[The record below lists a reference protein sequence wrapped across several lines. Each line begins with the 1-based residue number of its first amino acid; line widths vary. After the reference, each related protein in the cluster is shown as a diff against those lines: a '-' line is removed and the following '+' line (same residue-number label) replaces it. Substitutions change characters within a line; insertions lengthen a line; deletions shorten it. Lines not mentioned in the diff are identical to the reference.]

1 MSYSSGMRKYRITVL
16 NRKAAK
22 IGKYGVDSSGAEW
35 EETTCL
41 WADVQWAKGKT
52 ALNAGAVDAYGV
64 ELVRMLWT
72 NQINIRSRIVF
83 QGQTYQIMPETF
95 HPDKQDNTLQ
105 FNMQLV
111 INDDK
116 NKAASSPIP
125 SSSTI

>member
-1 MSYSSGMRKYRITVL
+1 MRKYRIIVL

-35 EETTCL
+35 EETTSL
-41 WADVQWAKGKT
+41 WADVGWARGKT

-64 ELVRMLWT
+64 ELVRMNWT

-83 QGQTYQIMPETF
+83 RGQTYQIMPETF
-95 HPDKQDNTLQ
+95 HPDKQANTLQ
-105 FNMQLV
+105 FNMQLL

-116 NKAASSPIP
+116 NEFKKK
-125 SSSTI
+125 